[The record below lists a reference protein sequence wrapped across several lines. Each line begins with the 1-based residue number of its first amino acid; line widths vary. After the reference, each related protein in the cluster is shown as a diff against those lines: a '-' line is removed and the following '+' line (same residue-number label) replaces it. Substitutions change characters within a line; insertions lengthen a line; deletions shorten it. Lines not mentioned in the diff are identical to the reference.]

1 MPKPH
6 LDTSSDGPAQ
16 PLLTWP
22 GRNDSEVVFTDDDGT
37 VRTIPRDRVPR
48 HRLSELET
56 HGDGRDLLIHGEN
69 YHALTALC
77 REGYA
82 GTVKLIYI
90 DPPFNTGRRF
100 EHYNDLLEPG
110 LYLSMLRDRLRLLR
124 DLLAPDGSILVH
136 LDDHVVHLVRL
147 LMDELFGPEN
157 YRNSVITKRVT
168 KNVQRQFSEVQ
179 ALPRAHDV
187 CLLYS
192 KQPTTRYPLP
202 LIPRPGGARYPE
214 GYWKDFWST
223 ADRPTMR
230 YELLGVQPVRG
241 QWKWC
246 RPRAVAAVENYRTFE
261 RIGGGRTLLE
271 YWREQDEELEFIRL
285 SDRGRVSH
293 WVPPDDQLCADTVW
307 DGFSGY
313 SFKQGFPTEKSERL
327 LERAISLFSQPGE
340 LVLDAFA
347 GSGTT
352 GAVAARLGRRW
363 ILIER
368 GAQARSHILPRL
380 LEQASGGFRVAVPA
394 AVRAIPSA

>member
-1 MPKPH
+1 MPKAQ
-6 LDTSSDGPAQ
+6 LDTTLLAAAQ

-22 GRNDSEVVFTDDDGT
+22 GRNDREVVFTADDGA
-37 VRTIPRDRVPR
+37 VRTVPPARIPR
-48 HRLSELET
+48 HRLSEVET
-56 HGDGRDLLIHGEN
+56 HGDGHNLLIHGEN

-90 DPPFNTGRRF
+90 DPPFNTGRKF
-100 EHYNDLLEPG
+100 EHYHDLLETG

-124 DLLAPDGSILVH
+124 DLLAPDGSIMVH
-136 LDDHVVHLVRL
+136 LDDRVVHLVRL
-147 LMDELFGPEN
+147 LLDELFGPEN

-168 KNVQRQFSEVQ
+168 KNVQRQFREVQ

-192 KQPTTRYPLP
+192 KRPATRYPLP
-202 LIPRPGGARYPE
+202 LIPRPGGPRYPE

-230 YELLGVQPVRG
+230 YALLGVQPACG

-246 RPRAVAAVENYRTFE
+246 RPRATAAVENYRTFE
-261 RIGGGRTLLE
+261 RVGQSRSLLE
-271 YWREQDEELEFIRL
+271 YWRDTGESLDFIKL
-285 SDRGRVSH
+285 SDTGRVSH
-293 WVPPDDQLCADTVW
+293 WVPPDDQLCADTLW
-307 DGFSGY
+307 NDFSGY
-313 SFKQGFPTEKSERL
+313 SFRQGFPTEKSERL
-327 LERAISLFSQPGE
+327 LERVLGLFSQPGD

-368 GAQARSHILPRL
+368 GEQARTHIVPRL
-380 LEQASGGFRVAVPA
+380 LNQGAGFRVVEPEPVR
-394 AVRAIPSA
+394 AVRV